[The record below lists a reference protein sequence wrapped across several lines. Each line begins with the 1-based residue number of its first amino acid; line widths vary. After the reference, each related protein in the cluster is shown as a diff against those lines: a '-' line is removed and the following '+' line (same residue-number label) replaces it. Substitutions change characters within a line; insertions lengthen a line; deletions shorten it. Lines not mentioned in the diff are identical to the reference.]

1 MPRLSIQTRQRVIIY
16 LRRGDS
22 VSTIKKRLE
31 EDNIFIS
38 ARALYN
44 LVAKYRDTN
53 SVVDRPR
60 RKMPRKITPE
70 MMTAIDAQLHCNDEM
85 TSSQLYN
92 YLKENWPDIEVS
104 LPTIRRVRNEIGW
117 VCTKPHYCQMLRE
130 VGLCE

>member
-1 MPRLSIQTRQRVIIY
+1 MVIY

-22 VSTIKKRLE
+22 VYTIKKRLE

-44 LVAKYRDTN
+44 LAAKYRDTK
-53 SVVDRPR
+53 SIVDRPR

-70 MMTAIDAQLHCNDEM
+70 MMTAIDVQLHSNDEM
-85 TSSQLYN
+85 TSRQLYD
-92 YLKENWPDIEVS
+92 YLKENWPDIQVS

-117 VCTKPHYCQMLRE
+117 VCTRPHYCQLLRE
-130 VGLCE
+130 VGPL